1 MKQYIKDGVIKTRNK
16 RLNKLNIMDLTRI
29 IFLLTPLEKC

>member
-1 MKQYIKDGVIKTRNK
+1 MKRYIKDGKIKPNNK

-29 IFLLTPLEKC
+29 IFLLTPLRKC